1 MNSSPGDQLDLLG
14 RIEPVAEVRSGSTV
28 LGTWMG
34 QKAWLAFLNAEWLTP
49 SDNGQVL
56 LGVNCLVREHEVV
69 SEQGVAV
76 WFDLALLPRVTVR
89 AYADGKW
96 STSDISE
103 LREAH
108 CAVAWN
114 GPLPL
119 FAVKRFGVATED
131 ERRHI
136 LALTRSFRDVE
147 PPTQPIEVEGAKALT
162 AVEPNEHPALT
173 GTMHPPGNWNAF
185 RGAAAMAAWAV
196 PAIDPWLDLLCQSLQ
211 GHAPG
216 AAADVVHAKWWRTP
230 LWTCHSNT
238 VSDDPLWTAII
249 NELGTVQGTKN
260 LRPRESLENI
270 CVRAKSLGTDAE
282 RVDRL
287 RTSTQHLLDDQT
299 TIQRGGVIDDV
310 LGLSL
315 QLLLLRPTA
324 DRFASWREDW
334 PAMPPGAWWTGATL
348 CGFLTGFRNLPRE
361 FRGTAEARRQLALR
375 TWKLGCGGDT
385 GLWDTVSNEKLVW
398 VRVGDAISLRS
409 AGKEWAEHKISR
421 RGRWYQLDYAVD
433 AVRLAAE
440 KLVGES
446 QPELLTTRVVLKEGR
461 LPLFGNGS
469 ARVEKKNLALIVK
482 DQLEFELGSTATIE
496 KRFAGDRFKDWLAT
510 ASIADPLPRPVFTEE
525 TAAAPK
531 EPAALDLP
539 GIEKVETPVAKPKR
553 KSRPSAKKTVAVSAD
568 PPSGFELRLDFI
580 SEDEERE
587 LLATIDAEKWDS
599 RMARRVQ
606 HYGWRYDY
614 KARKVDRKAYLG
626 PLPDWLNLLA
636 IRLKDAGVFT
646 ELPDQVIVNNYEGS
660 QSISKHVDCVPCFR
674 GPVVTISLNEA
685 WEMVFAR
692 ENAAEDAPKF
702 GQVLPRRS
710 AAILDGEAR
719 VDWNHEI
726 PKRKNEAS
734 GPRGRRVSVTFRKV
748 AV

>member
-1 MNSSPGDQLDLLG
+1 MNPSAGDQLDLLG
-14 RIEPVAEVRSGSTV
+14 RIEPDVEVRSGATM

-34 QKAWLAFLNAEWLTP
+34 QKAWLAFLNNEWLVPT
-49 SDNGQVL
+49 DNGQVL
-56 LGVNCLVREHEVV
+56 LGVNCLVRDQEIV

-89 AYADGKW
+89 AFADGKW
-96 STSDISE
+96 STNVISE

-131 ERRHI
+131 ERRHVQ
-136 LALTRSFRDVE
+136 ALTRSFRDIE
-147 PPTQPIEVEGAKALT
+147 PPSQPIDVDGAKALR

-173 GTMHPPGNWNAF
+173 GTMHPPRNWNAF

-211 GHAPG
+211 GDAPSS
-216 AAADVVHAKWWRTP
+216 AADMVHAKWWRTP
-230 LWTCHSNT
+230 LWTCHSNS
-238 VSDDPLWTAII
+238 VSDDPLWTAIVS
-249 NELGTVQGTKN
+249 ELGTVEGSKS

-270 CVRAKSLGTDAE
+270 CVRAKTLGSDGE
-282 RVDRL
+282 RIDRL
-287 RTSTQHLLDDQT
+287 KTSTQHLLDDRT
-299 TIQRGGVIDDV
+299 TIHKGGVIEDV

-361 FRGTAEARRQLALR
+361 FRGTPEARKQLALR

-385 GLWDTVSNEKLVW
+385 GLWDDVASEKLVW

-409 AGKEWAEHKISR
+409 AGREWSEHKISR

-433 AVRLAAE
+433 AVRQAAE
-440 KLVGES
+440 RLVGES
-446 QPELLTTRVVLKEGR
+446 QPELLTTHVVLKEGR
-461 LPLFGNGS
+461 LPLLGEGS
-469 ARVEKKNLALIVK
+469 ARVEKKNLALVVK

-510 ASIADPLPRPVFTEE
+510 ASIADPLPRPVFTDEL
-525 TAAAPK
+525 AVRP
-531 EPAALDLP
+531 EPAALELLS
-539 GIEKVETPVAKPKR
+539 VAKAAVQEERPKR
-553 KSRPSAKKTVAVSAD
+553 KPRPTAKKAAAEPVE
-568 PPSGFELRLDFI
+568 PPSGFSLRQDFI
-580 SEDEERE
+580 TEDEERE
-587 LLATIDAEKWDS
+587 LLTTIDAQDWDDQMS
-599 RMARRVQ
+599 RRVQ

-614 KARKVDRKAYLG
+614 KARRVDPKSYLG
-626 PLPDWLNLLA
+626 PLPHWLSVLA
-636 IRLKDAGVFT
+636 MRLKDEGVFT

-685 WEMVFAR
+685 WEMIFAR
-692 ENAAEDAPKF
+692 KDVSEQTPKF

-719 VDWNHEI
+719 VDWTHEI
-726 PKRKNEAS
+726 PRRKTEGKIA
-734 GPRGRRVSVTFRKV
+734 RGRRVSVTFRKV
-748 AV
+748 AT